1 MNIAV
6 IWCVVTLVILCFIG
20 AVGSGLWIESFEGV
34 LVPFIYFGGT
44 YPCCESGVYS
54 SYQGFLTFWTFVII
68 LQVLLSYKYALES
81 ARKYSFS
88 GTYRSISGI
97 FLGYYTIIS
106 VCNHRMYKTLAS
118 LFDA

>member
-44 YPCCESGVYS
+44 YPCCENGVYS

-81 ARKYSFS
+81 ARKFS
-88 GTYRSISGI
+88 DTYRLISGI
-97 FLGYYTIIS
+97 F
-106 VCNHRMYKTLAS
+106 
-118 LFDA
+118 

>member
-20 AVGSGLWIESFEGV
+20 AIGSGLWIESFEGV
-34 LVPFIYFGGT
+34 LVPFIHFGGT
-44 YPCCESGVYS
+44 YPCCENGVYS

-81 ARKYSFS
+81 
-88 GTYRSISGI
+88 
-97 FLGYYTIIS
+97 
-106 VCNHRMYKTLAS
+106 V
-118 LFDA
+118 

>member
-34 LVPFIYFGGT
+34 LVPFIHFGGT
-44 YPCCESGVYS
+44 YPCCENGVYS

-81 ARKYSFS
+81 ARKILFVLWYLSFDIW
-88 GTYRSISGI
+88 YI
-97 FLGYYTIIS
+97 FRLSFHYL
-106 VCNHRMYKTLAS
+106 CM
-118 LFDA
+118 